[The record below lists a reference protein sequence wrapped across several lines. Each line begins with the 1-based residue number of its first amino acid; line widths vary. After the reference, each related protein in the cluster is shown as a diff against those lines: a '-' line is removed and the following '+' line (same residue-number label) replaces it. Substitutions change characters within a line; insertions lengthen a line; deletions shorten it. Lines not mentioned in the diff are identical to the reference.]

1 MLMRTA
7 CALAGLQDNIWTNK
21 GFIMSRKEQKVD
33 PEEVRARV
41 TGKMKIYIRVAV
53 LLALYYIWVRST
65 GLAAPCPIHALT
77 GLYCPGCGIT
87 RLLMALA
94 VGDISTAYYWNPGLF
109 WIAPVAVLD
118 VIWYH
123 YVYFRYGEQ
132 NSRFH
137 SMCICIMIVV
147 LLVFCVWRNIA

>member
-1 MLMRTA
+1 MNR
-7 CALAGLQDNIWTNK
+7 I
-21 GFIMSRKEQKVD
+21 ISRREQNVD
-33 PEEVRARV
+33 PEAVRARIA
-41 TGKMKIYIRVAV
+41 GKMKIYSWVAV
-53 LLALYYIWVRST
+53 VLVLYYIWVRST
-65 GLAAPCPIHALT
+65 GLALPCPIHALT

-94 VGDISTAYYWNPGLF
+94 AGDVNAAYHWNPGLF

-132 NSRFH
+132 NSRLH
-137 SMCICIMIVV
+137 SICICIMIVV
-147 LLVFCVWRNIA
+147 LLAYCIWRNIA